1 MLYQLKL
8 KTSFSQ
14 TYLHEHLHEN
24 SIYISKS
31 FQQVLHA
38 QAKKKKSS
46 KTNCYLKQ
54 VYKYQNR

>member
-8 KTSFSQ
+8 KTSF
-14 TYLHEHLHEN
+14 LHEN

-38 QAKKKKSS
+38 QAKKKK
-46 KTNCYLKQ
+46 KIIKNKLLFETGVQIPK
-54 VYKYQNR
+54 